1 MLLRAAEDV
10 AWLDVPVSV
19 SKLVETLQSTHSM
32 AEGLHT
38 NVCGM
43 RCRVLDGIYIWLA
56 EGLHRST
63 FWRKT
68 SFTACTHG
76 YRVA

>member
-1 MLLRAAEDV
+1 MLLRAAEDA

-19 SKLVETLQSTHSM
+19 PKLVETLQGTHSM

-38 NVCGM
+38 NV
-43 RCRVLDGIYIWLA
+43 YIWLA